1 MLRTI
6 LVGGNILKLNNYKFV
21 TFSPLDLVNDLMEK
35 PPLIN
40 LLYFNDVLEENSS
53 SLISLER
60 SSGYESFNTNSEDFE
75 YWQMSSNNNRHK
87 KTNIS
92 STIID
97 DNEQLSSSASA
108 GPFLTILMEKL
119 RNFLSNSFYINLHL
133 TGLISRLAAYPQPLL
148 RAYLLDH
155 SLVLQPNV
163 PSLFE
168 VRLTTSQFFF
178 KEQ

>member
-1 MLRTI
+1 MML
-6 LVGGNILKLNNYKFV
+6 F
-21 TFSPLDLVNDLMEK
+21 
-35 PPLIN
+35 
-40 LLYFNDVLEENSS
+40 LEENSS

-60 SSGYESFNTNSEDFE
+60 SSGYESFNMNLEDLKEDTEF
-75 YWQMSSNNNRHK
+75 WRISSNNNRHK

-92 STIID
+92 PTIID
-97 DNEQLSSSASA
+97 DTEQLSSSASA

-168 VRLTTSQFFF
+168 VRLITPCKNSNVQWLFFR
-178 KEQ
+178 

>member
-1 MLRTI
+1 M
-6 LVGGNILKLNNYKFV
+6 NFV
-21 TFSPLDLVNDLMEK
+21 IAF
-35 PPLIN
+35 
-40 LLYFNDVLEENSS
+40 LEENSS

-60 SSGYESFNTNSEDFE
+60 SSGYESFNLNSEESRDESDF
-75 YWQMSSNNNRHK
+75 WLSSNSNRHK

-92 STIID
+92 PAIID
-97 DNEQLSSSASA
+97 DADHLSSSATA

-133 TGLISRLAAYPQPLL
+133 TGLISRLAVYPQPLL

-168 VRLTTSQFFF
+168 VRKKNLRRIISQQLIFRLLVYCN
-178 KEQ
+178 KKSTIT